1 MHQVSEYMQNKII
14 LFRSPNPLA
23 DTTSGKGSGARPEF
37 LSIFEQVKASR
48 NDGEKEDARERAR
61 TGKRQFH
68 WNTSQLN
75 WELWFSE
82 ELVLIL
88 STVQAEN
95 GKFQVTAGVTAFY
108 NKSDVWKWAIPQ
120 VSENTQPE

>member
-1 MHQVSEYMQNKII
+1 MM
-14 LFRSPNPLA
+14 
-23 DTTSGKGSGARPEF
+23 
-37 LSIFEQVKASR
+37 
-48 NDGEKEDARERAR
+48 EKKKMLGRGLELE
-61 TGKRQFH
+61 KRQFH

-88 STVQAEN
+88 STMQAGN